1 VEFVQES
8 DVKDL
13 FDDYGIEPQESEGEL
28 VRLVMASDE
37 AVRMHVTTPDADVTP
52 DNGAQVITVDAERL
66 PTAVEG
72 IIHKLH
78 LNQVLLIPVSKWR
91 SVFDAVAFSLA
102 ENEDWQEID
111 ATATVELNGRD
122 PLLCEPGD
130 FQTVVAL
137 MRALLQDAENPDQAL
152 MLTTPTAPLLVEIV
166 PDGAIRISLGNQ
178 AMADEISETL
188 AT

>member
-1 VEFVQES
+1 VEFVEES
-8 DVKDL
+8 DVKGL
-13 FDDYGIEPQESEGEL
+13 FDDYGIEQQTSEGDL

-37 AVRMHVTTPDADVTP
+37 SVRMHVTTADADVTP
-52 DNGAQVITVDAERL
+52 ENGAQVVTVEAERL
-66 PTAVEG
+66 PATVEG

-78 LNQVLLIPVSKWR
+78 LNQVLLIPVGKWR

-102 ENEDWQEID
+102 DNEDWQEMD

-130 FQTVVAL
+130 FQTVIAL

-152 MLTTPTAPLLVEIV
+152 MLTTPTAPLLVEVV

-178 AMADEISETL
+178 AMADEIFETL
-188 AT
+188 PT